1 MYRKIEKELEMWKN
15 RPARSPMLLIGAR
28 QTGKTYI
35 LREFGERAFESMMFF
50 DLEKT
55 PRVSDVFSDNLD
67 PDEMIAQL
75 EVLSGTRYEEGR
87 TLIVLDEIQACPRA
101 LTSLKYFKECGRDI
115 HVIGAGSLLG
125 VALKRNDFSFPVGK
139 VDTRHLYPLDFE
151 EFLIACGKQML
162 RDACANA
169 FIARRAVPKPVHDEL
184 LSLYRSYLVVGGMPE
199 AVGRFIESG
208 SYVEA
213 GKVQAGIISDYRSD
227 IAKYADD
234 SQKVLAQRAFDTIPV
249 QLAKENHKFQYNVI
263 RKGATSAIFGSSIEW
278 LCSAGITLR
287 CCKVTIP
294 DIPLKAYQDLSSFKL
309 YMLDTGLLIS
319 LSGMPQEIVLLGFG
333 ERFMGGVSENLVAA
347 ALTANGIPLFY
358 WESSGQAEID
368 FLIQGRT
375 GIVPVEVKTGEHVRS
390 RSLSVYRQR
399 FSPRLSI
406 RVSTRNFGFE
416 DGIVSIPPYALW
428 LLDEQS
434 ISML

>member
-87 TLIVLDEIQACPRA
+87 TLIVLDEIQASPRA

-199 AVGRFIESG
+199 AVGKFIESG

-319 LSGMPQEIVLLGFG
+319 LSGMPQEIVLSGFG

-368 FLIQGRT
+368 FLIQKEGSV
-375 GIVPVEVKTGEHVRS
+375 IPIEVKAEKNLKAK
-390 RSLSVYRQR
+390 SLKAYYEKYQPNQAIRTSMYGYRKDEWLVNL
-399 FSPRLSI
+399 PL
-406 RVSTRNFGFE
+406 
-416 DGIVSIPPYALW
+416 YA
-428 LLDEQS
+428 
-434 ISML
+434 ICTI